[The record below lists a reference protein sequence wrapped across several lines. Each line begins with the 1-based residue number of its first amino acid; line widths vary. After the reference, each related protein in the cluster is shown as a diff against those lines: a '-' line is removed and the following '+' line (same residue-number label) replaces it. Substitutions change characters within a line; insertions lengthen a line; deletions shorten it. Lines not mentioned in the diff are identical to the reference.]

1 MIKPPKPKKQPIC
14 KWCLHPFA
22 RSNSLQKVCTWTC
35 GLKLAESERVKK
47 EQKAFKAETAVMK
60 KAIKDKDRAYWIKKA
75 QAAFNPFIRE
85 RDRDKP
91 CVSCGVINPPITT
104 GGQWDAG
111 HFKTRGAY
119 PELRFNEDNCHKQ
132 CKKCNGGS
140 NNHSSKAK
148 TVSEYFEDEL
158 IKRIGIERVEALKAP
173 HPPAK
178 WSIDELKEIEA
189 HYKAKLKELR

>member
-1 MIKPPKPKKQPIC
+1 MPKCAHCKQPYTRTHNGIET
-14 KWCLHPFA
+14 WC
-22 RSNSLQKVCTWTC
+22 SVDC
-35 GLKLAESERVKK
+35 GYKLARAK
-47 EQKAFKAETAVMK
+47 QAKAYKAETRAMK
-60 KAIKDKDRAYWIKKA
+60 KALTDTDRAHWIKKA

-91 CVSCGVINPPITT
+91 CVSCGVVNPPITT

-178 WSIDELKEIEA
+178 WTIEQLKEIEA
-189 HYKAKLKELR
+189 DYKQKLRQLRIP

>member
-1 MIKPPKPKKQPIC
+1 VIIKPKKC
-14 KWCLHPFA
+14 RWCRELFYPA
-22 RSNSLQKVCTWTC
+22 NSMQVVCDYKC
-35 GLKLAESERVKK
+35 AIKMAESTREKR
-47 EQKAFKAETAVMK
+47 EAKAYKADTRVMK

-75 QAAFNPFIRE
+75 QTAFNAYIRE

-178 WSIDELKEIEA
+178 WTIDELKAIEA
-189 HYKAKLKELR
+189 AYKAKLKALR